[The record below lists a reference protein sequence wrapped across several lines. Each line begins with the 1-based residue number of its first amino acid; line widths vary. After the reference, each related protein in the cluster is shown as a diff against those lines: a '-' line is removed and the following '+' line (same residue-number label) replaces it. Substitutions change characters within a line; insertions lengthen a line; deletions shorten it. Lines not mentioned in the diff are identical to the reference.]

1 MKYKLKLFKINGVQ
15 YLIYAPVDENNRVI
29 IPPSK
34 WGINFDPYSFYL
46 CKIDLNHYIQRG

>member
-46 CKIDLNHYIQRG
+46 CKIDLNHHIQRG